1 MPTLEE
7 CQTNSTAV
15 VDITSSLKIISH
27 SNLVKYVDTIEECPP
42 LSPRDVENLTIHD
55 LRADDIT
62 YIMALGDSIT
72 AAFAAKG
79 QRNWGKNEEGE
90 SLTRSTNKKHKK
102 QIKKEKQQQQ
112 KIFLNNNN
120 GDYNESLQ
128 TFDHRDL
135 YENRGLSFAIGGDEN
150 ATTLARFLNYYSRD
164 GLIGASLGDHFAHI
178 CLFCLPYQYRP
189 SQDRLNGAQSGAMA
203 DNLRRQ
209 VNYLLLQLNL
219 EKARKGSR
227 HVDGKFK
234 FLNLFIGNNDL
245 CQSCNNKNTSPEK
258 FEKNIRD
265 TLDNIMNKIPNTIVN
280 IMGVSNVSQVYD
292 VTRGQKYCKW
302 YDVPYINFECTCAF
316 SPGEIGARNRK
327 IMDDLAVK
335 YNKILQNVVAD
346 YSKIKRN
353 DFAIVQNRFVFNL
366 TTFPIDGLIS
376 FLLALNLLKIIL
388 MIFTSEKTHIYLSKV
403 LWNSLVAPFKKH
415 EPVISWDGDMKIR
428 CFGED
433 DRIITY

>member
-15 VDITSSLKIISH
+15 VDTTSSLKIISH

-90 SLTRSTNKKHKK
+90 SSTRSTNKKHKK
-102 QIKKEKQQQQ
+102 QIKKEQQQQQ

-234 FLNLFIGNNDL
+234 
-245 CQSCNNKNTSPEK
+245 NTSPEK

-265 TLDNIMNKIPNTIVN
+265 TLDDIMNKIPNTIVN

-292 VTRGQKYCKW
+292 VTRGKKYCKW

-366 TTFPIDGLIS
+366 TTFPIDGLSNIDC
-376 FLLALNLLKIIL
+376 FHP
-388 MIFTSEKTHIYLSKV
+388 SEKTHIYLSKV

>member
-15 VDITSSLKIISH
+15 VDTTSSLKIISH

-79 QRNWGKNEEGE
+79 QRNW
-90 SLTRSTNKKHKK
+90 
-102 QIKKEKQQQQ
+102 
-112 KIFLNNNN
+112 
-120 GDYNESLQ
+120 
-128 TFDHRDL
+128 DL

-265 TLDNIMNKIPNTIVN
+265 TLDDIMNKIPNTIVN

-292 VTRGQKYCKW
+292 VTRGKKYCKW

-366 TTFPIDGLIS
+366 TTFPIDGLSNIDC
-376 FLLALNLLKIIL
+376 FHP
-388 MIFTSEKTHIYLSKV
+388 SEKTHIYLSKV